1 MRKKKTISAK
11 EIVKKFNI
19 PYHTINYSIN
29 YYTAIGLLPIL
40 GKSGNERIYEERE
53 VRRRLVKISKLIKEG
68 YSLHLIRKK
77 IVGI

>member
-19 PYHTINYSIN
+19 PYHTINY
-29 YYTAIGLLPIL
+29 YTAIGLLPVL